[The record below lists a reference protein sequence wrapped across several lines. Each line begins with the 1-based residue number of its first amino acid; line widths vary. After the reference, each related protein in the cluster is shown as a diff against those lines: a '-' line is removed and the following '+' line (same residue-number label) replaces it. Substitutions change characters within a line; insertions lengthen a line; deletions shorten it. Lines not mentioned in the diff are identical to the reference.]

1 MKKNVKVHLSTEI
14 ELLENHNFTLYH
26 FQQCIFSPY
35 IPMLT
40 LNHPLLSYE
49 IYSLLSYDRSL
60 PSKIISKIL
69 VEKYHV
75 SLGMHEWIFQFAIIR
90 PI

>member
-1 MKKNVKVHLSTEI
+1 MHLSTEI

-26 FQQCIFSPY
+26 FQQYIFSPY

-40 LNHPLLSYE
+40 LNNPLLSYMYE

>member
-1 MKKNVKVHLSTEI
+1 M
-14 ELLENHNFTLYH
+14 
-26 FQQCIFSPY
+26 
-35 IPMLT
+35 
-40 LNHPLLSYE
+40 YE

-75 SLGMHEWIFQFAIIR
+75 SLGMHEWIIQFAIIR